1 MEKIK
6 NLLKKYEEIILY
18 LVFGVLTTVI
28 SVGLF
33 AILKYFFLYLSPR
46 LGYGDSLTIQNNAIV
61 NMSCVIFKNIIAI
74 LFAYVTNRKF
84 VFKSSAMGFKPI
96 LKEMLSFFLARL
108 STLVFEVI
116 FMAVMVNMLG
126 LNDMLMNIIAQFVIV
141 VLNYVLS
148 KLWIF
153 KK

>member
-84 VFKSSAMGFKPI
+84 VFKSSAMGFKTI